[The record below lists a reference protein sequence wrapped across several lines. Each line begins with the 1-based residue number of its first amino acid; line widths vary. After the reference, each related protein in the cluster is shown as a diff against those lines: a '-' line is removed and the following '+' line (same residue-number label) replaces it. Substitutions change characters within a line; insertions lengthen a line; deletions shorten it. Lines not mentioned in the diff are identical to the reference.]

1 MISHLLLPALCNM
14 NNTIKLGLK
23 ENWKQF
29 TLLVIVN
36 GFVGGMVGMERSIL
50 PQIAEKEFA
59 IAAKTAILSFII
71 VFGIVKA
78 FTNYYTGALA
88 NKFGRKKLLVAGWI
102 IGIPIP
108 FMLMF
113 APSWGWVIAA
123 NVLLG
128 INQGLTWSSTVVMK
142 IDLVGEKQRGFAMG
156 LNEFAGYISVALVA
170 FLTGWM
176 ASEYGIRPYPFYTG
190 IVLVALGLLSSIFL
204 VKDTKHH
211 VAKET
216 TTNIIPK
223 LQHIFWDTTWKN
235 KNLGSVT
242 QAGLINN
249 LNDGMAW
256 GIFPILLATKGFTIA
271 QIGIITATYPAVWGI
286 GQLFTGRMADKFC
299 KKDMLYAGMLI
310 QAIALIALVW
320 ANSMLHYVVLSA
332 ILGWGTAMVYPTF
345 LATVAENTNPQDRAK
360 SIGIFRLWRD
370 LGYAIGAIL
379 TGIIADLLSMN
390 AAIIFIGL
398 LTLASALIIRFRMR
412 CKVGGALTIWDWIT
426 NKDKQDARTEN
437 TSLPCVGRTSA
448 VAESIS

>member
-1 MISHLLLPALCNM
+1 MEIQ
-14 NNTIKLGLK
+14 LGLK

-29 TLLVIVN
+29 TLLVIIN
-36 GFVGGMVGMERSIL
+36 AFVGGMVGLERSIL
-50 PQIAEKEFA
+50 PRIADVEFH

-78 FTNYYTGALA
+78 ITNYYTGTLA
-88 NKFGRKKLLVAGWI
+88 DKFGRKNLLIAGWI
-102 IGIPIP
+102 VGIPIP
-108 FMLMF
+108 LMLMF
-113 APSWGWVIAA
+113 APSWNWIIAA

-156 LNEFAGYISVALVA
+156 LNEFAGYIAVAIVA
-170 FLTGWM
+170 FLTGWI

-190 IVLVALGLLSSIFL
+190 IVLVVFGLLGSIFL
-204 VKDTKHH
+204 LKDTRHH

-216 TTNIIPK
+216 ASNTIPRLK
-223 LQHIFWDTTWKN
+223 NIFWDTTWKD

-256 GIFPILLATKGFTIA
+256 GIFPILLASRGFTIGE
-271 QIGIITATYPAVWGI
+271 IGIITAIYPAVWGI
-286 GQLFTGRMADKFC
+286 GQLFTGKMADRFC
-299 KKDMLYAGMLI
+299 KKDMLYTGMLL
-310 QAIALIALVW
+310 QAIALVVLIW
-320 ANSMLHYVVLSA
+320 ANTMFHFVFLSA

-345 LATVAENTNPQDRAK
+345 LATVAENTNPHDRAK

-379 TGIIADLLSMN
+379 TGIIADLVNIN
-390 AAIIFIGL
+390 AAILFIGC
-398 LTLASALIIRFRMR
+398 LTLVSALIIRYRMR
-412 CKVGGALTIWDWIT
+412 CGAEGSLKIWDWII
-426 NKDKQDARTEN
+426 NKKN
-437 TSLPCVGRTSA
+437 TGTPDFKVLCNG
-448 VAESIS
+448 